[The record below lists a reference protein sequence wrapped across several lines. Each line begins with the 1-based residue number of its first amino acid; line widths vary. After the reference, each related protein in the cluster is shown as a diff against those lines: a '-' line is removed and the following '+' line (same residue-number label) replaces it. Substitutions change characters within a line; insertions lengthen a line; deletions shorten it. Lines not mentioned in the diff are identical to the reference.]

1 MNILAIE
8 TSCDET
14 SAAVMDDKL
23 HVLAGVVSSQVALHA
38 RFGGVVPEIASRK
51 HVELLNPVI
60 IETLDRAG
68 IALSDVNAVAVTNRP
83 GLVGALLVGVS
94 AAKALSAALSVP
106 LIGVHH
112 IEGHIYANFLV
123 NPELEFPFIC
133 LVVSG
138 GHSDLVLVRDH
149 GDYELLGR
157 TRDDAAGEAFDKTAR
172 VLGLGYPG
180 GPIIDDLA
188 REGNPEA
195 VRFPRAKLG
204 DSLDFSFSGLK
215 TAVIRFFRQHGSE
228 YRVED
233 IAASFQAAVVDML
246 VDTTMAALERT
257 GIRRVALAGGVAA
270 NSGLK
275 ARMTEAAAARDIE
288 LSYPPPNLC
297 TDNAE
302 MIACAGYFHLLRGE
316 IDTLALDTLASTPLA
331 PTA

>member
-1 MNILAIE
+1 
-8 TSCDET
+8 
-14 SAAVMDDKL
+14 
-23 HVLAGVVSSQVALHA
+23 VSSQVALHA

-94 AAKALSAALSVP
+94 AAKALSAALSIP

-215 TAVIRFFRQHGSE
+215 TAVIRYVQSAECGVRSAESGAPPSTINHQPSTISLA
-228 YRVED
+228 D